1 MELSIGLYIAILVSS
16 ILSII
21 LALVGS
27 IFGILAFIN
36 VKALQ
41 KSTHSVQ
48 YMPFDPSV
56 DSENQEFLDKEN
68 WASSEEAITKENKLY
83 ESELEDEM
91 PQFYQDE
98 DATKTRFSL

>member
-1 MELSIGLYIAILVSS
+1 MELSVGLYVTLLIFS
-16 ILSII
+16 ILSMI
-21 LALVGS
+21 LALTGS

-36 VKALQ
+36 VKALE

-48 YMPFDPSV
+48 YMPYDPSV
-56 DSENQEFLDKEN
+56 DSENKEFLDREN
-68 WASSEEAITKENKLY
+68 WASSEEAITKENDLY

-98 DATKTRFSL
+98 DATKPRFSL